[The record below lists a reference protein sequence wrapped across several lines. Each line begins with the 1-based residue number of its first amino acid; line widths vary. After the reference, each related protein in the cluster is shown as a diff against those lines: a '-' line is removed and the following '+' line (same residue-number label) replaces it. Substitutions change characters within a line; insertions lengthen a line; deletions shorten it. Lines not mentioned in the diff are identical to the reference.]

1 MKGRYRSIRESFG
14 PGIRDIKINNR
25 EEEFITEYDNFN
37 SNYNRVGLF
46 ASMIQETPKFL
57 FEQLAILLIIIIIF
71 VLAYYG
77 KTQAEMISTLGLF
90 VVATFKIL
98 PSIRKCHILISILIM
113 DQHQ

>member
-1 MKGRYRSIRESFG
+1 
-14 PGIRDIKINNR
+14 
-25 EEEFITEYDNFN
+25 
-37 SNYNRVGLF
+37 
-46 ASMIQETPKFL
+46 MIQETPKFL

-98 PSIRKCHILISILIM
+98 PSIRKMLHSYQYINYGSASVRLVKRILFKFRK
-113 DQHQ
+113 